1 MFLCCMK
8 TVKDVFSRYL
18 KELKPLYDEQ
28 EANSIT
34 TLLLSEL
41 TGLNK
46 AKLKAFPETVLPNEQ
61 LDQIKEA
68 LEKLKTGM
76 PLQYIIG
83 TTEFYGL
90 TFRVNPSVLIP
101 RPETEE
107 LVEWIIDTVKESGL
121 AHGSILDIGTGSGCI
136 AIALKKQLPT
146 FKVTAIDISDTALE
160 TAKEN
165 AALNNV
171 HVDFIKADILN
182 AESIKFLD
190 TCFDIIVSNPPY
202 VTLEDK
208 EQMHVN
214 VTEFEPHT
222 ALFVPE
228 HDPLIFYRKITD
240 FASKLLNPGGW
251 LFFEINESLGEETL
265 NIIDNKQ
272 FNNKELRKDFRERER
287 MIRAQ
292 LSKQ

>member
-1 MFLCCMK
+1 MK
-8 TVKDVFSRYL
+8 TVKDVFTQYL
-18 KELKPLYDEQ
+18 KELKPLYGEQ

-34 TLLLSEL
+34 ALLLRGL

-46 AKLKAFPETVLPNEQ
+46 AKLKAFPETVLPEEQ

-90 TFRVNPSVLIP
+90 TFRVNQSVLIP

-107 LVEWIIDTVKESGL
+107 LVEWIINTVKQSGL
-121 AHGSILDIGTGSGCI
+121 TSGSILDIGTGSGCI
-136 AIALKKQLPT
+136 AIALKNKLSA
-146 FKVTAIDISDTALE
+146 FKVSAVDISDSALE
-160 TAKEN
+160 TAKQN
-165 AALNNV
+165 AVLNNV
-171 HVDFIKADILN
+171 EVDFIKADILDP
-182 AESIKFLD
+182 ESIRLFD
-190 TCFDIIVSNPPY
+190 TRFDIIVSNPPY
-202 VTLEDK
+202 VTLDDK

-228 HDPLIFYRKITD
+228 HDPLVFYRHIAGL
-240 FASKLLNPGGW
+240 ASRLLNPRGG

-265 NIIDNKQ
+265 DLIDDKQ
-272 FNNKELRKDFRERER
+272 FTNKELRKDFRDRER
-287 MIRAQ
+287 MIRA
-292 LSKQ
+292 LKVN